1 MKSQPTAAHPAPLRV
16 TWDQVAAFRLSRH
29 YLAKRA
35 PVRALISVAGA
46 MAGAQAQLLSAAHL
60 ALWARVR
67 GLRPEDVRAAAQA
80 RTLVKAWCMRR
91 TLHLVPSADLA
102 IFIRGSGRRAER
114 EVRWLRGR
122 GVSECSLEELIGA
135 TLGALD
141 RPLSGPEL
149 VDRVSRSLDLPV
161 RSVRWGGW
169 GSRARVPGV
178 AVGRVTLPVRYLL
191 QVVAA
196 RGVVCSGPS
205 RGTEPTFVRA
215 DAWVPRW
222 RDVSQEDAEN
232 ELLRRYLRAFGPA
245 TPADFAVW
253 TGMSLSDARAIWR
266 RHEAGLVPVSVE
278 GWPAAVLRD
287 DLRRLTA
294 ARSEPLPVRLLPY
307 FDSYLLGHKAREH
320 LVALRHHKTVY
331 STAGWIAPAV
341 LVDGRIA
348 GVWSHTRE
356 RNRLLVRVTKFA
368 ALSKRTVAGIRDE
381 AERLAGFVGG
391 RDADVQMT

>member
-1 MKSQPTAAHPAPLRV
+1 MTARPAVTQAPLRV
-16 TWDQVAAFRLSRH
+16 TWNQVAAFRLSRH
-29 YLAKRA
+29 HLAERA
-35 PVRALISVAGA
+35 PARALVSVLGA

-67 GLRPEDVRAAAQA
+67 DLRLEDIEAAARA

-91 TLHLVPSADLA
+91 TLHLVPSEDLA
-102 IFIRGSGRRAER
+102 VFIRGSARRAER

-122 GVSECSLEELIGA
+122 GVGERAIEELIGA
-135 TLGALD
+135 ALDALD

-149 VDRVSRSLDLPV
+149 IGRVSRSLGVPLRP
-161 RSVRWGGW
+161 VRWGGW

-178 AVGRVTLPVRYLL
+178 AVGRVALPVRYLL

-222 RDVSQEDAEN
+222 RDLSQVEAED

-245 TPADFAVW
+245 TPADFALW
-253 TGMSLSDARAIWR
+253 TGMTLSDATAIWKR
-266 RHEAGLVPVSVE
+266 QETGLVPVSVE
-278 GWPAAVLRD
+278 GWTASIFRR

-294 ARSEPLPVRLLPY
+294 RRAEPLPVRLLPY
-307 FDSYLLGHKAREH
+307 FDSYLLGHKARAH
-320 LVALRHHKTVY
+320 LVALHHHKTVY
-331 STAGWIAPAV
+331 SKAGWIAPVV
-341 LVDGRIA
+341 LVDGRVA
-348 GVWSHTRE
+348 GVWAHARE
-356 RNRLLVRVTKFA
+356 RNRLVVRVTTFA
-368 ALSKRTVAGIRDE
+368 ALSRHTIAGIREE
-381 AERLAGFVGG
+381 AERLAGFLGG
-391 RDADVQMT
+391 GDAQVRIL